1 MRTCISGMSLC
12 FSSLD
17 ALDVR
22 SQPPCRPRNAPKN
35 APRTASSAVDTLLKT
50 ARTKIDV
57 HDGTLTMEFDGEII
71 KFNIFEAMM
80 YPSDIQSAFSID
92 VVDMFTQEDF
102 ELRDEDELEVVLSQG
117 LRESDTALQLISE
130 VEEIIMALQSLPS
143 IPKRYDVCKIELPL
157 SYSKLLPFVVQ
168 APILD
173 LKPLPDHQKYAY
185 LGSDKTLSVIITKD
199 LTLMQEERLMRVLWD
214 HKTAIG

>member
-1 MRTCISGMSLC
+1 MEDDN
-12 FSSLD
+12 SSNPAPIL
-17 ALDVR
+17 LG
-22 SQPPCRPRNAPKN
+22 RPF
-35 APRTASSAVDTLLKT
+35 LKT